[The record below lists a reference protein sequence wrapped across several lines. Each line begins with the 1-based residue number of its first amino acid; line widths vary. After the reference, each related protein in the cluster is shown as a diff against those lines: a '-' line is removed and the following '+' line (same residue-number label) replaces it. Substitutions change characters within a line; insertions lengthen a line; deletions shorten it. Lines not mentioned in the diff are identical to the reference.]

1 MSRWKVNRTETPIS
15 DVSVIQVG
23 ETHPA
28 SLSTVRN
35 RWEWFCVIEVTGV
48 VHISRGWGALWGQLR
63 RQAPPPRV

>member
-1 MSRWKVNRTETPIS
+1 MDRNETPIS

-48 VHISRGWGALWGQLR
+48 AHISRG
-63 RQAPPPRV
+63 